1 MRETS
6 RARFLDTE
14 WTEGYCG
21 TLYQTV
27 SEPPVWLV
35 DLLQGAFKFMRF
47 VEHLRKFS
55 HGVSKALWEA
65 AAKVDP
71 LTIHPSKPILHVSAG
86 VVEN

>member
-1 MRETS
+1 M
-6 RARFLDTE
+6 E
-14 WTEGYCG
+14 WTEGYCS

-35 DLLQGAFKFMRF
+35 DLLQGAFIRF

-55 HGVSKALWEA
+55 HGVSKALREA

-71 LTIHPSKPILHVSAG
+71 LAIHPSKSSLHVSAG

>member
-21 TLYQTV
+21 TLYETV

-35 DLLQGAFKFMRF
+35 DPLQGAFTRF

-55 HGVSKALWEA
+55 HGVSKALREA
-65 AAKVDP
+65 TAKVDP
-71 LTIHPSKPILHVSAG
+71 LTIHPSKPILHVSAK